1 LTSSFFESIFFAFV
15 EEIRFGAPKIDNF
28 WTSVSVLLL
37 YRAFLAVVSIGN
49 AGSAVNHAPS
59 LIRAVVT
66 LVANS
71 HERAWTHVRVA
82 NDAFSIALFAE
93 SADGDPWLFA
103 AEDQI
108 RMMLCHPSPLSFS
121 TPRPPMGSIQQSL
134 CSCRLGRLYTSF
146 TVKIQ
151 FYFKQIETT
160 QL

>member
-15 EEIRFGAPKIDNF
+15 EEIRFGAPKIDNLR
-28 WTSVSVLLL
+28 TSVSVLLL

-71 HERAWTHVRVA
+71 HERTWTHVRVA

-108 RMMLCHPSPLSFS
+108 RMMLGHPSPLSFS
-121 TPRPPMGSIQQSL
+121 TPRPQGVQYNKVYVRVVL
-134 CSCRLGRLYTSF
+134 VVYTVYTSF

-151 FYFKQIETT
+151 FYFN
-160 QL
+160 